1 MSSTKCHA
9 CGVINFANSETCR
22 RCGTELPP
30 IDMVPG
36 PRSSVPGAQTS
47 AAPIDE
53 GRGFGRWVLWI
64 LGVTATILISC
75 YVSLLASSDGISA
88 EERQAVTRAID
99 ELERAGFSRESFALR
114 HVVSYRSTDN
124 WWNNYVGHQTAYA
137 ATNFPFAVVTLYPT
151 FFKYPVDDIERAT
164 ILLHESYH
172 LLGGDE
178 QEALQGVWIEKSKL
192 GWTSARY
199 SHTRV
204 WKNTREWT
212 AGSVPVLFRCGQDGQ
227 SDCLE

>member
-36 PRSSVPGAQTS
+36 LRSSVPGAQTS
-47 AAPIDE
+47 SARIDE

-64 LGVTATILISC
+64 VGVTATILISC
-75 YVSLLASSDGISA
+75 YASLIASSDGISA
-88 EERQAVTRAID
+88 EER
-99 ELERAGFSRESFALR
+99 
-114 HVVSYRSTDN
+114 H
-124 WWNNYVGHQTAYA
+124 NYVGHQTAYA

-151 FFKYPVDDIERAT
+151 FFKYAVDDIERAT

-172 LLGGDE
+172 LLGGE
-178 QEALQGVWIEKSKL
+178 
-192 GWTSARY
+192 
-199 SHTRV
+199 
-204 WKNTREWT
+204 
-212 AGSVPVLFRCGQDGQ
+212 
-227 SDCLE
+227 LEFLIFDS